1 MKKNCVMTG
10 DPKAI
15 AYDLKRVFGFK
26 VKKVEPVDVPLKD
39 GTMDSGYV
47 VTYKTTKKNY
57 KKYLNERTRY
67 GF

>member
-26 VKKVEPVDVPLKD
+26 VKKVD